1 MKPAPIDLPA
11 EFSAFLKQRKQLRYD
26 ADECDCGRIRL
37 LAKSKLRETVLVVE
51 PEQPDDSL
59 LDPHGEDDGA
69 YVIRAINLVGEA
81 DGFDPDYILCWLP
94 EQQIFAS
101 YDIDHRVLH
110 IFPGTT
116 WTQIA
121 DNPVPYLN
129 AQWRDAGDCPG
140 ARMKPWEHVQFR
152 VGWLEDDAEQP

>member
-1 MKPAPIDLPA
+1 MKLEPLELPSD
-11 EFSAFLKQRKQLRYD
+11 FIAFLQQRKQLIYN
-26 ADECDCGRIRL
+26 ADECDCGSIRL
-37 LAKSKLRETVLVVE
+37 LPRSKLREATLIVE

-69 YVIRAINLVGEA
+69 YTIRAVNLVGEA

-94 EQQIFAS
+94 EKQMFAS
-101 YDIDHRVLH
+101 YDPDHRVLH

-121 DNPVPYLN
+121 ANPIPYLN
-129 AQWRDAGDCPG
+129 AQWRDKGDYPG

-152 VGWLEDDAEQP
+152 VGWSENDTPNT